1 MNFGN
6 EKIPSTMRFTD
17 EEVALREA
25 ATVVLL
31 RDGTEGLEVFMLRR
45 NLNSDFVGGAYVFPG
60 GGVDADDRTAA
71 LDAVCSGRGD
81 ADASRCVGLERGG
94 LALWVAA
101 IRESFEE
108 AGLLLAYDDAG
119 SVVDL
124 DSDPARWIEH
134 RRLVDSGE
142 RRLLEVCE
150 TERVRLAV
158 DQMHFFARWITP
170 EGPTRRYDTY
180 FFLAAA
186 PPYQTPLHDDRET
199 IANEWL
205 RPADGLHR
213 MLDGELM
220 MLPPTI
226 AALEAL
232 TRFDTVD
239 DAIDTATRIGEV
251 PAILPRFI
259 RGETVSHFLL
269 PGQPGYDGTPIPDD
283 FDPSTAPVPVTGFGL
298 LPGA

>member
-1 MNFGN
+1 MRFGN
-6 EKIPSTMRFTD
+6 GEIPSTMKFTD
-17 EEVALREA
+17 DDVALREA

-31 RDGTEGLEVFMLRR
+31 RDGLDGLEVFMLRR

-60 GGVDADDRTAA
+60 GGVDAGDRTAD
-71 LDAVCSGRGD
+71 LDSVCAGRGD
-81 ADASRCVGLERGG
+81 GDASVRVGLDRGG

-108 AGLLLAYDDAG
+108 AGLLLAYDEDG
-119 SVVDL
+119 SIVDL
-124 DSDPARWIEH
+124 DTDPQRWVEH
-134 RRLVDSGE
+134 RRLVDAGR

-150 TERVRLAV
+150 AERLRLAV
-158 DQMHFFARWITP
+158 DRMHYFARWITP

-186 PPYQTPLHDDRET
+186 PPNQTPLHDDRET

-213 MLDGELM
+213 ALAGELT

-226 AALEAL
+226 ATLEAL
-232 TRFDTVD
+232 ADFDTVD
-239 DAIDTATRIGEV
+239 EAVGTATRIDEV
-251 PAILPRFI
+251 PTILPRFV

-269 PGQPGYDGTPIPDD
+269 PGQPGYDGSPIPDD
-283 FDPSTAPVPVTGFGL
+283 FDPASAPVPVTGFGL
-298 LPGA
+298 LPGG